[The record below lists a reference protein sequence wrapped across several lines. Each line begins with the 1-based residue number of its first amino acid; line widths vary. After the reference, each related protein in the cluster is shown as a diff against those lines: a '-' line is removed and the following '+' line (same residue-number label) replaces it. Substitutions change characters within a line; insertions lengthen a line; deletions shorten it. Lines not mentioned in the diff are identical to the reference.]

1 MHDFIV
7 QLTDWEEEEG
17 DQGEASYQ
25 LTDWEEE
32 EGDQGEASYQLMN
45 S

>member
-1 MHDFIV
+1 MHALIV
-7 QLTDWEEEEG
+7 QLKDWEEEG

-32 EGDQGEASYQLMN
+32 EGGQGEASYQLTN